1 MAMLMPMRRNR
12 NLLSELMSDPFDA
25 FFDAA
30 TAPVQAMQKMSPSL
44 MRTDI
49 KETDA
54 GFELTIDLPG
64 FKKDDVQGRT
74 QGRLPHHRR
83 ADAKRKRG
91 QGREGHVRPQGAFQR
106 QVQPHVL
113 RGRRHRRGRHPR
125 EVRGRRAEDR
135 RSEEAGAAQARREE
149 DHRHRGLALRGAMR
163 LPC

>member
-64 FKKDDVQGRT
+64 FKKDDVQ
-74 QGRLPHHRR
+74 
-83 ADAKRKRG
+83 
-91 QGREGHVRPQGAFQR
+91 
-106 QVQPHVL
+106 
-113 RGRRHRRGRHPR
+113 
-125 EVRGRRAEDR
+125 AELKD
-135 RSEEAGAAQARREE
+135 GYLTIAAQTQSESEDKDEKGTYVRKERFSGKCSRTFYVGDDIEE
-149 DHRHRGLALRGAMR
+149 DDIRAKFEDGVLKIAVPKKDAQAVETKKTIAIEG
-163 LPC
+163 

>member
-64 FKKDDVQGRT
+64 FKKDEINVQLDNGYLNISAAKGLEIGR
-74 QGRLPHHRR
+74 
-83 ADAKRKRG
+83 A
-91 QGREGHVRPQGAFQR
+91 HV
-106 QVQPHVL
+106 
-113 RGRRHRRGRHPR
+113 
-125 EVRGRRAEDR
+125 
-135 RSEEAGAAQARREE
+135 
-149 DHRHRGLALRGAMR
+149 
-163 LPC
+163 